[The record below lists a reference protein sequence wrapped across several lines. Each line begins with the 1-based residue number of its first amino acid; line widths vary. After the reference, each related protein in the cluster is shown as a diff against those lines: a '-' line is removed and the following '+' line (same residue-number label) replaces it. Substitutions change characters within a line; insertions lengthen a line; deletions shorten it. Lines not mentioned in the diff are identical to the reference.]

1 MSGTTPAWPVA
12 GAIHDLIDHF
22 PLPLALLDGAGGVLF
37 MNDRFDR
44 TYGAAAL
51 DRPPLRDIARQPASG
66 WKKIRVADR
75 RRGLVDVNAQVMRFE
90 DHPLLILDDIAGAAA
105 APEPTPE
112 LTQLQARIAELEA
125 LSATD
130 ALTGAWN
137 RAHFDR
143 AVTAEVERSLRFKQ
157 PVSLIF
163 TDIDHFK
170 AINDTHGHPAGDRVL
185 RELTRLIGTSIRSID
200 LLFRWGGEEF
210 VVLASA
216 TGYRFTADLAERIR
230 SAVERHRFAGV
241 APVTISLGVAEHLAG
256 ESVESWFGRAD
267 QALYRAKNDGRNR
280 VCTDRCGSSD
290 LWAAETGL
298 AALHLVW
305 QEGFECGEPAIDSEH
320 RGLFERANAVID
332 AAFNAG
338 TVPDILSAALD
349 ELLEQLARHCA
360 HEEELLAQRGYE
372 DLAAHCA
379 AHAALLARAAEM
391 KASVA
396 AGRAR
401 SGDLVEFIA
410 RTVVAGHLFKEDRKY
425 FPLFRQGA

>member
-1 MSGTTPAWPVA
+1 MSETTTAWPA
-12 GAIHDLIDHF
+12 TGAIHDLIDRF
-22 PLPLALLDGAGGVLF
+22 PLPLALLDDAGRVLF

-44 TYGAAAL
+44 IYGAAAL

-66 WKKIRVADR
+66 WTKVRVPDR
-75 RRGLVDVNAQVMRFE
+75 RQALVEVNAQVIRFE
-90 DHPLLILDDIAGAAA
+90 DHPLLILDDIADAAV
-105 APEPTPE
+105 THE
-112 LTQLQARIAELEA
+112 LTQLQVQLQARIAELEA
-125 LSATD
+125 LSSTD

-143 AVTAEVERSLRFKQ
+143 TVTAEVGRSLRFKQ

-163 TDIDHFK
+163 IDIDHFK
-170 AINDTHGHPAGDRVL
+170 QINDAYGHPAGDRVL

-210 VVLASA
+210 VVLAAA

-230 SAVERHRFAGV
+230 FAVERHPFEGV
-241 APVTISLGVAEHLAG
+241 AQATISIGLAEHLVG

-267 QALYRAKNDGRNR
+267 QALYRAKNEGRNCVR
-280 VCTDRCGSSD
+280 TDRCGSSD
-290 LWAAETGL
+290 LWATETGF

-305 QEGFECGEPAIDSEH
+305 QEGFECGEPTIDSEH
-320 RGLFERANAVID
+320 RGLFEQANAVID
-332 AAFNAG
+332 AAFNAE
-338 TVPDILSAALD
+338 TVPDILSAAL
-349 ELLEQLARHCA
+349 EKLLEQLARHCA

-372 DLAAHCA
+372 DLATHRA

-410 RTVVAGHLFKEDRKY
+410 NTVVAAHLFKEDRKY
-425 FPLFRQGA
+425 FPLFRKGA